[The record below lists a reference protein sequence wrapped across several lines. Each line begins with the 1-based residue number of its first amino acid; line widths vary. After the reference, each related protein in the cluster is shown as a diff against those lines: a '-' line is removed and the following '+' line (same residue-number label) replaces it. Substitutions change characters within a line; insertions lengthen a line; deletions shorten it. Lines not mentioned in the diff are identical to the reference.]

1 VYDAQNNELI
11 INPMVLGFLFP
22 GHPPLP
28 AGIGLGLHP
37 LDVIRQSFLSGEYET
52 TSSSKDTG
60 YINIIP
66 SAVELY
72 HAGIRFRVSNTGHPH
87 GISFRH
93 GVLSMPRIP
102 LDDSSEYMLLNM
114 MAFERLHAGAGNNVT
129 EFVQFLGSIISSA
142 EDVTLLRSEGILI
155 VLDDDE
161 EVVATMFERVSS
173 DFVAVQDSALNLVYE
188 QVYEYYWSIICRKLN
203 YWFIHFVKTY
213 FHTPWKAI
221 SLLAGT
227 VLLVLAIVQ
236 TVYSVLSFY
245 CKRN

>member
-1 VYDAQNNELI
+1 
-11 INPMVLGFLFP
+11 MVLGFLLAW
-22 GHPPLP
+22 HRPLP

-37 LDVIRQSFLSGEYET
+37 LDVIRQSFLSGEYQT
-52 TSSSKDTG
+52 TSSSKSTG
-60 YINIIP
+60 YIIP

-114 MAFERLHAGAGNNVT
+114 MAFERLHAGAGSNVT

-155 VLDDDE
+155 VLDDDDE
-161 EVVATMFERVSS
+161 AVARMFKRVSS

-203 YWFIHFVKTY
+203 YWFIHFVRAY

-221 SLLAGT
+221 LLLAGT

-245 CKRN
+245 CRRN